1 MKTFTDNAGRQW
13 QLDVTVET
21 IKRVKSLLGVDL
33 LEVIGGDLAERL
45 STDPILL
52 CDVLFAVCKPEADQR
67 SVSDEE
73 FGRGLAGDAI
83 DAATGA
89 LLEALV
95 DFFPKLRRGL
105 LKTALGRL
113 TELQTRAVELAEK
126 RLKDPALE
134 RRLEAILDESFEA
147 PKSSGSASSLPESP
161 E

>member
-1 MKTFTDNAGRQW
+1 MQTFNDTQGRAW
-13 QLDVTVET
+13 QVDVTVET
-21 IKRVKSLLGVDL
+21 IKRVKGLLGLDL
-33 LEVIGGDLAERL
+33 LEIVGGDLAERL

-52 CDVLFAVCKPEADQR
+52 CDVLYAVCKPEAEQR
-67 SVSDEE
+67 NVSDEE

-134 RRLEAILDESFEA
+134 KRLEVILDESLEA
-147 PKSSGSASSLPESP
+147 PKSSGSASSSPESP